1 MKTLKRLI
9 CFAVLAVICAT
20 MFGCE
25 DFKAKDYTPTPDSFF
40 EFTLNASGD
49 GYVVSAKSI
58 DNLPE
63 TLCLPTEYSG
73 KPVTEVAAA
82 GFSAALI
89 KELRI
94 PASIKTVGNR
104 AFELCASLEKVYF
117 YKGATEIKDAA
128 FYGCSA
134 LQSLTLPKS
143 LKIIGGSAFC
153 GCTSL
158 KSIELPESLTSIG
171 DFAFASC
178 ISLKHVDIPHAVS
191 YVGGNS
197 FKNCSDD
204 ISFTISASNPYLKLD
219 ENGYPYVID

>member
-25 DFKAKDYTPTPDSFF
+25 DFKAKDYTPTADSFF
-40 EFTLNASGD
+40 EFTLNTSGD

-63 TLCLPTEYSG
+63 TLYLPVEHNG
-73 KPVTEVAAA
+73 KPVTEVATE

-89 KELRI
+89 KDLRV
-94 PASIKTVGNR
+94 PANIKTVGNR
-104 AFELCASLEKVYF
+104 AFELCTSLEKVYF

-143 LKIIGGSAFC
+143 LKTIGGSAFC
-153 GCTSL
+153 ECAAL

-171 DFAFASC
+171 DFAFAAC
-178 ISLKHVDIPHAVS
+178 VSLKHVDIPHAVS

-219 ENGYPYVID
+219 ENGYPEVIG

>member
-9 CFAVLAVICAT
+9 CFAVLAAICVT

-25 DFKAKDYTPTPDSFF
+25 DFKAKDYAPSPDYFF
-40 EFTLNASGD
+40 EFTLNDSGD
-49 GYVVSAKSI
+49 GYVVSAKST

-63 TLCLPTEYSG
+63 MLCLPVEYSG
-73 KPVTEVAAA
+73 KPVTEVATE
-82 GFSAALI
+82 GFSAASI

-94 PASIKTVGNR
+94 PANIKSVGNR
-104 AFELCASLEKVYF
+104 AFELCTSLEKVYF

-143 LKIIGGSAFC
+143 LKTIGGSAFC
-153 GCTSL
+153 GCAAL

-171 DFAFASC
+171 DFAFAAC
-178 ISLKHVDIPHAVS
+178 VSLKHVDIPHAVS
-191 YVGGNS
+191 FVGGNS

-204 ISFTISASNPYLKLD
+204 ISFTVSASNPYIKLD
-219 ENGYPYVID
+219 ENGYPEVIG